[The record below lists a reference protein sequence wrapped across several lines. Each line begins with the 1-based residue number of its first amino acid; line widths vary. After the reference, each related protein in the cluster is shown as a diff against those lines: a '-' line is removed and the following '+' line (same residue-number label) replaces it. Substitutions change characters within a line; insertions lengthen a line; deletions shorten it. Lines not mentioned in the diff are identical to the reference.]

1 MSKWNLVPQFR
12 IHIVSDSANI
22 TEVVLQFNFT
32 SIIAKCKVSNP
43 LVILKRIFII
53 HIVFDN
59 LALVPLKLSALLIKH
74 VYTTFSAFVKIV
86 KKYKKVTNCAFTL
99 STTNDGGFAMLA

>member
-12 IHIVSDSANI
+12 IYIVSDSANI
-22 TEVVLQFNFT
+22 TEVVLQFDFT

-43 LVILKRIFII
+43 LEILKRIFII

-86 KKYKKVTNCAFTL
+86 KNIKSHQLCVYFNHNNMMEVLQC
-99 STTNDGGFAMLA
+99 